1 MRVRRVTFKHPT
13 TSQFIP
19 ARAETKNPMLRIPLG
34 SIGVFGSQMASVL
47 LSLMVISGHRNSLPA
62 LISET
67 SSSGGVTTSL
77 LINWPSLPT
86 TPQ

>member
-1 MRVRRVTFKHPT
+1 
-13 TSQFIP
+13 
-19 ARAETKNPMLRIPLG
+19 
-34 SIGVFGSQMASVL
+34 MASVL